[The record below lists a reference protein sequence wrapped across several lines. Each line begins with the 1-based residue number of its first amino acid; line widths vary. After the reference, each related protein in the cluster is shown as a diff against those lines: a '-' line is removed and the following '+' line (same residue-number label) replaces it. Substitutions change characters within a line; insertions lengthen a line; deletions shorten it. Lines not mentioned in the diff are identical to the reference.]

1 MLMEEIAHETCG
13 MSEVIHHILQALSC
27 GQKYLK
33 LGLRQR
39 VGELKLHWLYMLC
52 DLTLSSLTL

>member
-13 MSEVIHHILQALSC
+13 MSEVIYHILQALSC

-33 LGLRQR
+33 LGLLQR
-39 VGELKLHWLYMLC
+39 VEELKLH
-52 DLTLSSLTL
+52 